1 MRGLFIF
8 FIIVFLSFGQ
18 KDLYSQSYPFRE
30 YTVMDGLPQS
40 QSSGVFQ
47 DSRGYLWIA
56 TRNGVSRFD
65 GTEFTNYFRKDGL
78 NTNFVNQIFEDWDG
92 YIYALSSHGLSRFDG
107 QKFIY
112 YPPSGDPNS
121 NMFSYGTLTSEPGVI
136 ILVNN
141 DAEEKI
147 NKLISFKDG
156 IYSDYSGLFP
166 ALDTVNIKT
175 ILFDSRSNDL
185 VLLDNYGNVL
195 SWKNNLMTLISVKKM
210 DELNIA
216 NGRIFI
222 SADTQL
228 YEYSDGKIFPFD
240 LKKNADKTEVII
252 YNFLKSKNSFSLIKN
267 NSEFR
272 ITIPFGTST
281 GYLVDMEG
289 YVWIATEKNLY
300 RLISTAFKSF
310 TSADGLANNIWAVS
324 QDRNKHLWFGSLY
337 GDLQEYDGKE
347 FRLRNDYKTLFK
359 ENLNFYK
366 GSRIMSDGDIYFSTN
381 QGVLIWDGKYFSRL
395 KGIPDMTQVCY
406 VYEDPVDK
414 SVLFGSNR
422 GLYHLKD
429 GKMKEYPEFID
440 NNLGVIEGAVRDHDG
455 KYWLS
460 GHNGLV
466 FFDGLKFF
474 PYRDSIAPQTFTY
487 TIDKD
492 SRGGLWV
499 TSEEGLFFKAGNSD
513 RFIHGL
519 PESINRSANSLMMM
533 DSSSLLIG
541 RTTDICIID
550 LDKFYGNKQDYF
562 RLYNRSDGFSGG
574 DCLDNGIIRESD
586 GKYLILNSNGVDILD
601 RSKLKI
607 NIFPP
612 KVYITQIEY
621 KTDSLTWET
630 LNEPGLFY
638 NKNSDL
644 RLSRK
649 QNTVQISF
657 TGISTTNP
665 EKVNYQYR
673 LSGYEE
679 LWSAKGPGRKAIY
692 ENLPPGYY
700 IFQLKAFNA
709 DGIEST
715 MPCSISFRV
724 KPAFWQTLAYK
735 IMVFVLIIIFSVFTT
750 WYIMKVLQKR
760 KKEKEK
766 LHSELM
772 QLQLASVIKQFDP
785 HFTFNVLSSVG
796 SLIMKGEKEAAY
808 DYLLK
813 FSSLLRTV
821 LSDSSVITK
830 PLAEELDFV
839 RRYCEV
845 QKLRFRD
852 RFNWRVNVDENVN
865 LQYEIPKLTIQT
877 FVENAIKHGME
888 NRKEGGSVIVNVKK
902 NDSGLEIN
910 IRDNGIGR
918 AEAKLFNSEGMGIG
932 IKIITGLFEQT
943 NSTNINAAKVKMIDL
958 VDCKNDPDGTEVRI
972 FIPDGYQF
980 GYNGVK

>member
-8 FIIVFLSFGQ
+8 FIIVSLSFGQ

-47 DSRGYLWIA
+47 DSRGYLWIT

-65 GTEFTNYFRKDGL
+65 GTEFSNYFRKDGL
-78 NTNFVNQIFEDWDG
+78 NTNFVNQILEDGDG

-107 QKFIY
+107 RKFIY
-112 YPPSGDPNS
+112 YPPPGDPYNYT
-121 NMFSYGTLTSEPGVI
+121 FSYGALTIEPGVI
-136 ILVNN
+136 LLVNN
-141 DAEEKI
+141 DAEDKI
-147 NKLISFKDG
+147 NKLVAFKNG

-166 ALDTVNIKT
+166 ALDTVNIKNL
-175 ILFDSRSNDL
+175 LFDSRNNDL
-185 VLLDNYGNVL
+185 VLLDIYGNVL
-195 SWKNNLMTLISVKKM
+195 SWKNNQLNLISGKKM
-210 DELNIA
+210 DELNNE

-228 YEYSDGKIFPFD
+228 YEYSDGKTFPFD

-252 YNFLKSKNSFSLIKN
+252 YNFLKSENSFSLIKD

-272 ITIPFGTST
+272 ITISFGTST
-281 GYLVDMEG
+281 GHIVDMEG
-289 YVWIATEKNLY
+289 NIWIATEKNLY
-300 RLISTAFKSF
+300 RLISTAFTSF
-310 TSADGLANNIWAVS
+310 TGTDGLVNTIWAIS
-324 QDRNKHLWFGSLY
+324 QDTNKHLWFGSLY

-347 FRLRNDYKTLFK
+347 FRLRNEYKTLFK

-366 GSRIMSDGDIYFSTN
+366 GSRIMSNGDIYFSTN
-381 QGVLIWDGKYFSRL
+381 QGVLIWNGKSFSRL
-395 KGIPDMTQVCY
+395 KGIPDDTQICY
-406 VYEDPVDK
+406 IYEDNVDK
-414 SVLFGSNR
+414 SVLFGTSK
-422 GLYHLKD
+422 GLFHLKD
-429 GKMKEYPEFID
+429 GKMKDYPEFID
-440 NNLGVIEGAVRDHDG
+440 NSLGVVEGAVRENDG

-460 GHNGLV
+460 GHKGLV
-466 FFDGLKFF
+466 FFDGLNFF
-474 PYRDSIAPQTFTY
+474 HYRDSVMPQAYTY

-519 PESINRSANSLMMM
+519 PESINKSANSLIMM

-550 LDKFYGNKQDYF
+550 LDKFYGKKQDYF
-562 RLYNRSDGFSGG
+562 RLYDRSDGFSGG

-638 NKNSDL
+638 NKNSEL
-644 RLSRK
+644 RLIRK

-679 LWSAKGPGRKAIY
+679 LWSAKGPGRKTIY

-700 IFQLKAFNA
+700 IFQVKAFNA
-709 DGIEST
+709 DGVEST
-715 MPCSISFRV
+715 VPCSISFRV

-735 IMVFVLIIIFSVFTT
+735 LMVFVLIVIFSVFTT
-750 WYIMKVLQKR
+750 WLIMKAHQKR

-796 SLIMKGEKEAAY
+796 SLIMKGEREAAY

-813 FSSLLRTV
+813 FSTLLRTV
-821 LSDSSVITK
+821 LSDGSVITK
-830 PLAEELDFV
+830 PLENELDFV

-845 QKLRFRD
+845 QKLRFGD

-888 NRKEGGSVIVNVKK
+888 NRKEGGSIIVNVKK
-902 NDSGLEIN
+902 NDLGLEIN

-918 AEAKLFNSEGMGIG
+918 AAAEMLNAGGIG
-932 IKIITGLFEQT
+932 IGSKIITGLFEQT
-943 NSTNINAAKVKMIDL
+943 NSTNRNMAKVEVVDL
-958 VDCKNDPDGTEVRI
+958 VDNENNPAGTEVRI
-972 FIPDGYQF
+972 FIPEGYQF
-980 GYNGVK
+980 SFNGVK